1 MVLDTSAIIAIIQ
14 NEPGSD
20 RLVKMIEK
28 ADSLKISA
36 ATVVEAGIV
45 MFSRYGDAGE
55 LEIDQFLYRL
65 GVTVVPVTVDQAER
79 ARTAYRKFGK
89 GVDPAGL
96 NFGDCISYALASSL
110 DEPLLY
116 VGNDF
121 EKTDLGGSNGL

>member
-1 MVLDTSAIIAIIQ
+1 MVFDISAIIAIIQ

-20 RLVKMIEK
+20 RLVKKIEE

-96 NFGDCISYALASSL
+96 NFGDCFSYALASSL

-116 VGNDF
+116 VGNNF
-121 EKTDLGGSNGL
+121 EKTDPGGSNGL